1 MGPRGFDGTGSPFT
15 VLRSGLQPPLL
26 PTARAYEFVMSDTI
40 TIALRSLNTFSSQFF
55 CSSCGAGG
63 FLGGFAAVSSNLK
76 SVQQQIDEIRSL
88 ISEAQQ
94 TLAQAN
100 YALSTLLERLDEQ
113 EPEEPRWARPR
124 GPV

>member
-1 MGPRGFDGTGSPFT
+1 MP
-15 VLRSGLQPPLL
+15 
-26 PTARAYEFVMSDTI
+26 
-40 TIALRSLNTFSSQFF
+40 
-55 CSSCGAGG
+55 
-63 FLGGFAAVSSNLK
+63 SNLK

-88 ISEAQQ
+88 ISDAQQ

-100 YALSTLLERLDEQ
+100 YALSTLLEWLDEE

>member
-1 MGPRGFDGTGSPFT
+1 MP
-15 VLRSGLQPPLL
+15 
-26 PTARAYEFVMSDTI
+26 
-40 TIALRSLNTFSSQFF
+40 
-55 CSSCGAGG
+55 
-63 FLGGFAAVSSNLK
+63 SNLK

-100 YALSTLLERLDEQ
+100 YALSTLLERLEDED
-113 EPEEPRWARPR
+113 PEEPRWSRPR